1 MYSKGVGNKT
11 FDYFKMLVGLKTVAI
26 DRHLE
31 KFCNRADIKLTNY
44 TEYHQLIMD
53 TATILDVEPQV
64 LDHSIWRYM
73 SDQQNK
79 TKKVTQGKD
88 SCL

>member
-1 MYSKGVGNKT
+1 MRLDLKRLKVLAIKT

-31 KFCNRADIKLTNY
+31 KFCNRADINLTNY

-64 LDHSIWRYM
+64 LDHSIWPLYVR
-73 SDQQNK
+73 SAK
-79 TKKVTQGKD
+79 
-88 SCL
+88 